1 MALGDLMKS
10 ADWASIAVGVL
21 FLHAAIPA
29 QAQRAGDNA
38 VTAAQDAFGTTVGN
52 ESIGLYSSGS
62 ARGFSPIQA
71 GNLRI
76 EGLYFYQPVTGG
88 SQSGL
93 DTHLSRGSTV
103 RVGLTAQSYPFPA
116 PTGIADYQLRLPGE
130 KTVVSVVGNYGQ
142 YDTYKAEVD
151 AHLPIIPGKLGVVIG
166 AGGGY
171 DTYSYGGDTSS
182 WAASMLLHW
191 RPTEN
196 LELIPFWSRS
206 EKYNWESVAFTAMA
220 GPFFPPKIKR
230 RARYIQGWADGDVG
244 DTNYGV
250 LGRLVAGQNWT
261 LRAGLFRSWNGKPNR
276 HDIFLINTQSD
287 GSATAYAS
295 KDAPQTYGAY
305 SGEVRASGR
314 FAEGPRRHTVH
325 LAARGYLIRRTS
337 GGADSRLLGP
347 AMVGVYTPSPE
358 PVFTLGPQGLH
369 KTRQGTPGIA
379 YEGDWAGVGAL
390 SAGVQKT
397 FYRRTIND
405 PGRPT
410 AQSHSRPWLYNG
422 TMAVFVTTDLTVYGS
437 YTRGLEES
445 AVAPESAANRGDA
458 VPASI
463 TEQVDAGVRYVI
475 SPRLKLT
482 AGLFE
487 VKKPYLDRN
496 PANIFTAVGSIKH
509 RGVEVSLSGQPLEGL
524 TMIAGAV
531 LLRARVAGLTVDQGL
546 IGKIPPGSSPR
557 LLRLNLQY
565 GPKSWHGLSADG
577 QVEHKSA
584 QQANRLNTFKKP
596 ATNTV
601 NLGGRYQFALFSRPA
616 SFRVQVLNVTNEF
629 SWSVNGASGFLTLGD
644 PRRYTARFSV
654 DF

>member
-1 MALGDLMKS
+1 MKL
-10 ADWASIAVGVL
+10 AYRAGIACGVL
-21 FLHAAIPA
+21 LSAAIPA
-29 QAQRAGDNA
+29 HAQRAGDNA
-38 VTAAQDAFGTTVGN
+38 VSAAQDAFGTTVGN
-52 ESIGLYSSGS
+52 ESIGLYGTSS

-93 DTHLSRGSTV
+93 DSHLSRGSTV

-116 PTGIADYQLRLPGE
+116 PTGIADYRLRLPGE
-130 KTVVSVVGNYGQ
+130 KTVVSVVANYGQ
-142 YDTYKAEVD
+142 YDTYKAEAD
-151 AHLPIIPGKLGVVIG
+151 AQVPLIPGKLGVVIG
-166 AGGGY
+166 ASGGY

-182 WAASMLLHW
+182 WAASMLVHW

-196 LELIPFWSRS
+196 LEIIPFWSRS
-206 EKYNWESVAFTAMA
+206 EKYNWEAVSFISMA
-220 GPFFPPKIKR
+220 GAYFPPKIKR
-230 RARYIQGWADGDVG
+230 RARYIQGWADADVG

-250 LGRLVAGQNWT
+250 LGRLVAGQNWI
-261 LRAGLFRSWNGKPNR
+261 LRAGLFRSWNGKPDR
-276 HDIFLINTQSD
+276 QDLFLLNTQSD

-295 KDAPQTYGAY
+295 KDPPQTYGAY
-305 SGEVRASGR
+305 SGEVRASGI
-314 FAEGPRRHTVH
+314 FAEGPRRHTIHV
-325 LAARGYLIRRTS
+325 AARGYLVRRTS
-337 GGADSRLLGP
+337 GGTDTQLLGP
-347 AMVGVYTPSPE
+347 AMVGVYTPYPE
-358 PVFTLGPQGLH
+358 PIFNLGPQGIH
-369 KTRQGTPGIA
+369 KTRQGTTGVA
-379 YEGDWAGVGAL
+379 YEGEWAGVGAV

-397 FYRRTIND
+397 FYRRSIDD

-410 AQSHSRPWLYNG
+410 ARSHSPPWLYNG
-422 TMAVFVTTDLTVYGS
+422 TMAVFVTSDLTVYGS

-458 VPASI
+458 VPANI
-463 TEQVDAGVRYVI
+463 TEQVDAGIRYVI
-475 SPRLKLT
+475 TPSLKLI
-482 AGLFE
+482 AGVFE

-496 PANIFTAVGSIKH
+496 TANIFTTVGSIKH
-509 RGVEVSLSGQPLEGL
+509 RGVEVSLSGQPVEGL

-531 LLRARVAGLTVDQGL
+531 LLRARVSGSTVDQGL
-546 IGKIPPGSSPR
+546 IGEIPAGTTPR

-565 GPKSWHGLSADG
+565 GPKSWHGLSVDG

-584 QQANRLNTFKKP
+584 QPANRLNTFKKP
-596 ATNTV
+596 ATN
-601 NLGGRYQFALFSRPA
+601 NINIGGRYQFTLFDRPA
-616 SFRVQVLNVTNEF
+616 SLRVQVLNVANEF